1 MEGTTLLKQ
10 IFMAGAVLFCIG
22 MTGCRDKMDGIYKG
36 GEEEPEKVPND
47 FDYST
52 SKSVKVNFKYDVPS
66 GFRAYFEMYTACPV
80 SLDEDLSYVKSQT
93 LLPIA
98 GGYTDENGSFS
109 LTLDIASF
117 VEDIYLYS
125 TQAGV
130 STLLHS
136 KIVGNTV
143 GTFEKYTPERITA
156 KAVARAGIEGDKKT
170 KGSGFKNWPAWKY
183 GTSIKPIEGRVAP
196 VAKISITEKI
206 QSEINNSIKTTV
218 GTATTLDQARFR
230 DDITFRGN
238 AEIKLYYFNH
248 GASERRN
255 SLTYYTRSQN
265 ESVNDDPVYYLKDK
279 AIMAFDQL
287 SIDDIDK
294 GVQLKYKADGEE
306 WTNSFPKGT
315 ALSFALL
322 ADGGTSNYRNVAF
335 SYWNY
340 NRYEILNNDGSY
352 SNRHNKPHMG
362 VFKLSN
368 STEDKAYVVLCFE
381 DYPWSENPKVKVP
394 ERTQTFDDDVFIM
407 EVSPASALPDDI
419 PDPTPEPEDDKNEYK
434 NFFTDCGVWAF
445 EDNWPKNGDYDMND
459 IVVSFIRTR
468 FCNEAFQ
475 VVSLTDK
482 IQFLNNGATYS
493 NAFGYVLGGGVQ
505 KDDIKSITVE
515 SSSKK
520 SYSQN
525 PLDEDLN
532 DATIMLFDNG
542 RNVNK
547 NEIFTIHVELSR
559 YAEYGSFAKM
569 MNPVNPFIVV
579 NGTTESP
586 RTEVHLPKY
595 PPTKKNNNA
604 LFGTEDDCSNV
615 ASNNY
620 YISNKENNYPFAI
633 ELIGIGSSSI
643 IDPEGNE
650 VTIPD
655 FTTSPE
661 GVAIDESYP
670 SFVDWVKSGGKTNSD
685 WYLHPKK

>member
-1 MEGTTLLKQ
+1 MEGTALFKQ

-52 SKSVKVNFKYDVPS
+52 SKSVKVNFKYDVPT

-230 DDITFRGN
+230 DNITFRGD

-381 DYPWSENPKVKVP
+381 DYPWSENPNVKVP

-542 RNVNK
+542 KNVNK

-670 SFVDWVKSGGKTNSD
+670 SFVEWVKSGGKTNSD

>member
-1 MEGTTLLKQ
+1 MEGTALFKQ
-10 IFMAGAVLFCIG
+10 IFMVGAVLFCIG

-52 SKSVKVNFKYDVPS
+52 SKSVKVNFKYDVPT

-183 GTSIKPIEGRVAP
+183 GTSIKPIEGGVAP

-230 DDITFRGN
+230 DDITFRGD

-381 DYPWSENPKVKVP
+381 DYPWSENPNVKVP

-419 PDPTPEPEDDKNEYK
+419 PDPTPEGDKNKYDYFIM
-434 NFFTDCGVWAF
+434 NSGIWAF

-459 IVVSFIRTR
+459 IVVSYIRTMY
-468 FCNEAFQ
+468 CTYAGE

-482 IQFLNNGATYS
+482 MQFLNNGATYS

-505 KDDIKSITVE
+505 RSNIKSIDIKS
-515 SSSKK
+515 SPKS

-525 PLDEDLN
+525 PGLDEDLD

-542 RNVNK
+542 KNVDK
-547 NEIFTIHVELSR
+547 NAIFETHVEFET
-559 YAEYGSFAKM
+559 YPDFFYFAKSM
-569 MNPVNPFIVV
+569 KPVNPFIVV
-579 NGTTESP
+579 NGSAETP

-595 PPTKKNNNA
+595 APTKKNNNE
-604 LFGTEDDCSNV
+604 LFGTENDCSKGV
-615 ASNNY
+615 SDSY

-633 ELIGIGSSSI
+633 ELIGVEYKK
-643 IDPEGNE
+643 DENE

-670 SFVDWVKSGGKTNSD
+670 SFVDWVTSGGKTNSD